1 MEEKE
6 EVKNTTS
13 ADLTEE
19 EIKEEIQP
27 EQKEG
32 SVVNTTNQ
40 TKKKNSKVGIVIAI
54 ICVVVFILL
63 IAGFVYI
70 KYSRGNKKIIST
82 GITNL
87 TSKFEEIAIRNE
99 DLELTK
105 NYTIDGTIELDLE
118 SDLLDSYAKAYDE
131 YKPYTK
137 LIDNLNKTSNSFS
150 LKQNLDSK
158 KMLYQIDSKLNNDQ
172 LIDAKFYIE
181 EDKEYYFVKGF
192 LDKYIESGE
201 SSYFENL
208 EENQNTYDNI
218 EYLYKFLIDSL
229 KNNLKDE
236 YFVKTNQVI
245 TIDGEKINT
254 KKITLKLD
262 ENNGNELLENILKD
276 LKADKK
282 ANEILTSLDEDF
294 EDAEVEDAIEEGQEI
309 TFSVYVDNLFYH
321 IQKYELTVD
330 DSYEEVL
337 ITYVD
342 QEKDIIEIYSD
353 KELASSI
360 EITNEDDNS
369 YVINIFDEEHEK
381 LANISLKNTKTSS
394 EMSFDIDVDD
404 YVVKGKV
411 TSKYSN
417 IIKNKSYDNKTIISV
432 NVKADK
438 QEMADAKITID
449 MTAKNNSDIDEDVS
463 DSMKQDDITTSQK
476 EALQDIYTNAF
487 IKLMQ

>member
-1 MEEKE
+1 MDEKE
-6 EVKNTTS
+6 EVKNTTPD
-13 ADLTEE
+13 DLTENE
-19 EIKEEIQP
+19 TKEEIQP

-32 SVVNTTNQ
+32 QDANVTNQ

-54 ICVVVFILL
+54 ICVIVFILL
-63 IAGFVYI
+63 IAGFIYI
-70 KYSRGNKKIIST
+70 KYSRDNKKIIST

-118 SDLLDSYAKAYDE
+118 SDLLDSYAKVYDE

-158 KMLYQIDSKLNNDQ
+158 KVLYQIDSKLNDEQ

-229 KNNLKDE
+229 KNNLKHE
-236 YFVKTNQVI
+236 YFEKTDQVI

-309 TFSVYVDNLFYH
+309 TFSVYVDNLFYY

-330 DSYEEVL
+330 DSYEEML

-394 EMSFDIDVDD
+394 EMSFDIDIDD

-432 NVKADK
+432 NVKADE
-438 QEMADAKITID
+438 QEMADAKITMD

-463 DSMKQDDITTSQK
+463 NAIKQDNITTSQK
-476 EALQDIYTNAF
+476 ESLQDIYTNAL